1 MARGYGAVQRRLPP
15 FISQSTRPRHFH
27 ISSYIHDLSQNNL
40 PHMRGASPRHITIAS
55 GPSTST
61 NLYYMHSSSS
71 RALMSTNAPQQ
82 QSNNDEIDGGTSIND
97 SEIINPSVLSN
108 IFNQQRAQYNRAVS
122 ALRKQYFAEIQEQR
136 ERERRRKD
144 IEEAKIRRAALER
157 RRLKAIRSAEN
168 AQKQLQ
174 KQERRRLEWEREL
187 EATQRDRDAKK
198 ELYSKARQKIVDELE
213 AECHL
218 WLTTP
223 EEVEKA
229 LGNPTAAQILW
240 SRPGGMIGA
249 PSGEHTGFG
258 DFGDF
263 WRYECHT
270 WDARPTYKT
279 PKEVMLEELEYM
291 AYLQANDNPS
301 YWTKERVRE
310 AEQTEQRARLRAILR
325 EEGRRSLLNKQR
337 EMMRDIYGNNAA
349 VSKKDT
355 SGRLPPTAMPAPKLD
370 YLADYEAQERE
381 GLEILKKDPRRFFIF
396 ESDLPNATN
405 YGGMHSNEEGEQLGN
420 GTTTTA
426 LSGASLG
433 RPIGLRNPFFNDRPT
448 PFPVRMGRDLP
459 DDTRTEKEKKRDER
473 QERMRA
479 AAEEAALAA
488 KKGIAYE
495 VAMAAEE
502 DLEDGSEDVDYDKA
516 EEDAEKELWEG
527 QMDEW
532 SDFDRK
538 LFDMTPP
545 SQRITPDEVDWII
558 AQLKKKTSAM
568 QERLVF
574 ENKIRRKELEK
585 GASGSAVARPIE
597 SLEQVDR
604 YVMEGL
610 GYDME
615 ALEALVRE
623 LTPEQSAMLEEIDF
637 TGRVGITEEEM
648 ARELRGVPGLKEE
661 QVQVLV
667 EMEMSLL
674 KNESLKNITKMG

>member
-1 MARGYGAVQRRLPP
+1 
-15 FISQSTRPRHFH
+15 
-27 ISSYIHDLSQNNL
+27 
-40 PHMRGASPRHITIAS
+40 
-55 GPSTST
+55 
-61 NLYYMHSSSS
+61 
-71 RALMSTNAPQQ
+71 MSTNAPHQQ
-82 QSNNDEIDGGTSIND
+82 QADENDEKDSNHGTSDND
-97 SEIINPSVLSN
+97 TDVVNPSVLAN

-122 ALRKQYFAEIQEQR
+122 ALRKQYFAEIEEQR
-136 ERERRRKD
+136 EQERRRKD
-144 IEEAKIRRAALER
+144 IEEAKLRRAALER
-157 RRLKAIRSAEN
+157 KRLKAMRSAEN

-174 KQERRRLEWEREL
+174 KQEMRRLEWEKEL
-187 EATQRDRDAKK
+187 RATQHERNAKK
-198 ELYSKARQKIVDELE
+198 ELYSKARQKIVEELE
-213 AECHL
+213 AECHM

-223 EEVEKA
+223 EEVERA
-229 LGNPTAAQILW
+229 LGNPTAAQTLW

-249 PSGEHTGFG
+249 PSGERTGFG
-258 DFGDF
+258 DYGDF

-291 AYLQANDNPS
+291 AYLQANNNPS

-310 AEQTEQRARLRAILR
+310 AEQKEQRARLRAILR

-337 EMMRDIYGNNAA
+337 EMMRDIYGNNDAG
-349 VSKKDT
+349 SKKAD
-355 SGRLPPTAMPAPKLD
+355 SKGGRLPPTAMPAPKLD

-396 ESDLPNATN
+396 ESDLPNATSH
-405 YGGMHSNEEGEQLGN
+405 GGLHSNEEGEQSGD
-420 GTTTTA
+420 GTTT

-433 RPIGLRNPFFNDRPT
+433 RPVGLRNPFFNDRPT
-448 PFPVRMGRDLP
+448 PFPLRMGRDLP

-558 AQLKKKTSAM
+558 AQLKRKTTAM
-568 QERLVF
+568 QERLDF
-574 ENKIRRKELEK
+574 ENKIRKKELEK
-585 GASGSAVARPIE
+585 GASGNAVARPIE

-604 YVMEGL
+604 NVMEGL

-623 LTPEQSAMLEEIDF
+623 LTPEQSAILEEIDF

-648 ARELRGVPGLKEE
+648 TRELRAVPGLREE
-661 QVQVLV
+661 QVSALV

-674 KNESLKNITKMG
+674 KNESLSNVTKMG